1 MASIKKVKAKDTCKN
16 QSENKKSKK
25 LFALRRKYYSAA
37 KERKVGNQKDHKNE
51 ALILR

>member
-1 MASIKKVKAKDTCKN
+1 MRAKDTCKN
-16 QSENKKSKK
+16 QSENRKSKK
-25 LFALRRKYYSAA
+25 LFAVRRKYYSAA